1 MRKGSIVDI
10 FYAMSILFVIAIC
23 IIIYAFFNGL
33 IMGSFITSFG
43 NNTAMNASLQKV
55 QTATTNFYNNF
66 NYGFL
71 FIYFIMLISIAALD
85 YFVYTH
91 PIFLP
96 LTLIIQ
102 FFSIFYSM
110 ILANAYW
117 YFINSSTL
125 FQAIANQFFI
135 VTFMMKNLPFFD
147 VIYCG
152 VVNLVMYMTK
162 RGQPRY

>member
-10 FYAMSILFVIAIC
+10 FYALTILFIISIC
-23 IIIYAFFNGL
+23 IIIYAFFNGV
-33 IMGSFITSFG
+33 IMGAFVTSFG
-43 NNTAMNASLQKV
+43 NNTAMNTSLQKV
-55 QTATTNFYNNF
+55 QTSTINFYNSF

-71 FIYFIMLISIAALD
+71 FIYFIMLISIASLD

-96 LTLIIQ
+96 LTIIIQ
-102 FFSIFYSM
+102 VVSIFFSM

-117 YFINSSTL
+117 YFINASPL
-125 FQAIANQFFI
+125 FQVIANQFFI

-152 VVNLVMYMTK
+152 VVDLVMYMTK